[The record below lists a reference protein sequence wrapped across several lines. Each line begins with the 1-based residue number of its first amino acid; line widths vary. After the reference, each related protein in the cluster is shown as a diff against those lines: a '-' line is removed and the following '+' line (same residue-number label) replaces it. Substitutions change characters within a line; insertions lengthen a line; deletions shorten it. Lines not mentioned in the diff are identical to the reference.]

1 MANIREKAARK
12 LRELRE
18 KALDKE
24 TQRKVREEIQ
34 KRFHQAKDQL
44 KKLEVEFRK
53 PENRMKAKEQVR
65 LAKARLAMLK
75 KQFLRKERMARA
87 YTQRNPEKALA
98 VAAAAG
104 ALVGAVWVGIRRH
117 K

>member
-1 MANIREKAARK
+1 MATLREKAARK

-18 KALDKE
+18 RALDKE
-24 TQRKVREEIQ
+24 TQRKVKEEIQ

-44 KKLEVEFRK
+44 QKLEVEFRK
-53 PENRMKAKEQVR
+53 PENRMKAKEQIR
-65 LAKARLAMLK
+65 LAKTRLSALK
-75 KQFLRKERMARA
+75 KQFLKKEKMARA

-104 ALVGAVWVGIRRH
+104 ALVGAVWVAVHRKR
-117 K
+117 

>member
-1 MANIREKAARK
+1 MAILRERAARK
-12 LRELRE
+12 LGELKE

-24 TQRKVREEIQ
+24 TQRKVKAEIQ

-44 KKLEVEFRK
+44 KRLEVEFRK

-65 LAKARLAMLK
+65 LAKARLAALK
-75 KQFLRKERMARA
+75 RQFLKKERMARA

-104 ALVGAVWVGIRRH
+104 ALVGAVWVAVHRKR
-117 K
+117 